1 MESPSTSARPYPQ
14 PSQSYSRGA
23 IVATLFPT
31 RAQAETL
38 RSQVAQD
45 DDSWTYLVE
54 PAEFYHIPG
63 KFMVGC
69 YDELG
74 HFVGHM

>member
-1 MESPSTSARPYPQ
+1 M
-14 PSQSYSRGA
+14 
-23 IVATLFPT
+23 ATLFPT